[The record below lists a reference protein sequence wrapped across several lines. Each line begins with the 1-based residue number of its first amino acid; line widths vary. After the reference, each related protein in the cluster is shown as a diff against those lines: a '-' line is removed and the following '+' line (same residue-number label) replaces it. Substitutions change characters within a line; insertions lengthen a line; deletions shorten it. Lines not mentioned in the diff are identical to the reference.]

1 MEILYLLLPM
11 SVVLALLVIAVF
23 AWAIR
28 GGQFD
33 DLGREGERILD
44 SDQQSPGV
52 HAPLI
57 DGDQAPPEGGSRQ
70 SAHQQPGMATKGAFD
85 GR

>member
-33 DLGREGERILD
+33 DLEREGERILEPE
-44 SDQQSPGV
+44 SQSHEPAGALV
-52 HAPLI
+52 
-57 DGDQAPPEGGSRQ
+57 DDDQAIQGSPSRQ
-70 SAHQQPGMATKGAFD
+70 SGDHQPGVETKGAFD

>member
-1 MEILYLLLPM
+1 MDILYLLLPM

-33 DLGREGERILD
+33 DIEREGERILD
-44 SDQQSPGV
+44 LDQQSPDGRTS
-52 HAPLI
+52 LI
-57 DGDQAPPEGGSRQ
+57 DDDQAPPEGGSRQ
-70 SAHQQPGMATKGAFD
+70 SPHHQPGVETQGAFN